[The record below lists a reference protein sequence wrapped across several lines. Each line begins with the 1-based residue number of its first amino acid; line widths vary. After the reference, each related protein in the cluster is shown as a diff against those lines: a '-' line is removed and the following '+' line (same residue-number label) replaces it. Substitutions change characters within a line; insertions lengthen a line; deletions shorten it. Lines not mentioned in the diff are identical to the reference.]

1 MLIKGKLSKSRMA
14 ALVFFADELLTKQ
27 VQRHIILTVSMK
39 RKMNCLGLTSVE
51 DYNATGKPR
60 EFIIDIKSTQS
71 EDEIL
76 RTLAH
81 ELVHVK
87 QYVYGELN
95 EEGTKWCGEH
105 LARDLEYHEQ
115 PWEIEAH
122 DVGDILFND
131 YMEKNSDKRRTV
143 G

>member
-1 MLIKGKLSKSRMA
+1 MLIKGNLSKSRMA

-27 VQRHIILTVSMK
+27 MQRHIILTISLK
-39 RKMNCLGLTSVE
+39 RKMPHLGLTSVE

-60 EFIIDIKSTQS
+60 EFLIDIKSTQS
-71 EDEIL
+71 EAEII

-87 QYVYGELN
+87 QYVYDELN
-95 EEGTKWCGEH
+95 EEGTRWCGKPMP
-105 LARDLEYHEQ
+105 RDLDYFEQ

-122 DVGDILFND
+122 DVGDILFEEYTEEYNV
-131 YMEKNSDKRRTV
+131 KWS
-143 G
+143 

>member
-1 MLIKGKLSKSRMA
+1 MLIKGKISKSRMA
-14 ALVFFADELLTKQ
+14 ALAFFADELLTTQ

-39 RKMNCLGLTSVE
+39 RKMSCLGLTSVE
-51 DYNATGKPR
+51 DYNLSGKPR
-60 EFIIDIKSTQS
+60 EFVIDINSKQT
-71 EDEIL
+71 EEEII

-81 ELVHVK
+81 EMVHVK

-95 EEGTKWCGEH
+95 EEGTKWCGES

-131 YMEKNSDKRRTV
+131 YMEKNSVK
-143 G
+143 